1 LLGRLSRVLP
11 YTTLV
16 FAAFVPMAIAV
27 YLLTS
32 TGWTLVE
39 NTLLRRGL
47 PG

>member
-1 LLGRLSRVLP
+1 LLGRLTRVMP
-11 YTTLV
+11 YTTV
-16 FAAFVPMAIAV
+16 AFAAFVPMALAV

-32 TGWTLVE
+32 TSWTLVE